1 MSDQSSFQ
9 LERAPIVEAILDI
22 HCDLPPKINR
32 GSFQSAAQRVFADS
46 YPEFRTAFLAQ
57 HELAIEPGKQPRAAV
72 HQSVRG
78 FQALSRDKKQIVQ
91 SRFDGYSFN
100 RLAPYTSLDDYLP
113 EMKRCWEVYRNFAEP
128 VVVRRLGLRYINRVL
143 LPLTNGRV
151 EIDQYIRSGPTLP
164 PPSNGM
170 KLTLSGFMHHHQV
183 TESVTGNQANIIL
196 AAQPTENDKLPVVL
210 DIEAFRQVK
219 MSPMDWTAFVPIIAS
234 LRTLKNQLFRFTLT
248 ETCLTYLQQ
257 QSS

>member
-1 MSDQSSFQ
+1 MPDQSLFQ
-9 LERAPIVEAILDI
+9 LERAPIVEAILDV

-32 GSFQSAAQRVFADS
+32 GSFQSAAQRVFADG
-46 YPEFRTAFLAQ
+46 YPEFRTSFLAQ

-78 FQALSRDKKQIVQ
+78 FQALSGDKKQIVQ

-113 EMKRCWEVYRNFAEP
+113 EMKRCWEAYRSFAEP
-128 VVVRRLGLRYINRVL
+128 VVVRRLSLRYINRIL
-143 LPLTNGRV
+143 LPLSNGRV

-164 PPSNGM
+164 LSNGI
-170 KLTLSGFMHHHQV
+170 KLTLSGFMHNHQV
-183 TESVTGNQANIIL
+183 TEVVTGNQANIIL
-196 AAQPTENDKLPVVL
+196 AAQLPENDKLPVVL

-219 MSPMDWTAFVPIIAS
+219 LSPVDWTACVPIIAS
-234 LRTLKNQLFRFTLT
+234 LRLLKNQLFRFTLT
-248 ETCLTYLQQ
+248 ETCLTYLRQ
-257 QSS
+257 QS